1 MRHAVT
7 SLVFAALSA
16 AVGAAPAAQTRAA
29 PVKTP
34 PPKAPFVLPPSAK
47 VVERGAEGNGW
58 LESGVMSV
66 SFVSAEAQMTTALSR
81 SGWSFVHRV
90 PMPGRGNG
98 VVCAYKKGSEE
109 LMLMLWRVDVG
120 KTGYS
125 WGIAGSGKS
134 KGAKK

>member
-7 SLVFAALSA
+7 SLVFTALSA
-16 AVGAAPAAQTRAA
+16 AVGAAPAAHTRAA

-90 PMPGRGNG
+90 PMPERGNG